1 MMEARK
7 KAVNRVDCSDPTWNV
22 VSATVDTLEVSDQF
36 IKELVKPREKA
47 IMEIHSSTDRQKN

>member
-36 IKELVKPREKA
+36 IKELVKPRE
-47 IMEIHSSTDRQKN
+47 DRKSYYGDPFKHR